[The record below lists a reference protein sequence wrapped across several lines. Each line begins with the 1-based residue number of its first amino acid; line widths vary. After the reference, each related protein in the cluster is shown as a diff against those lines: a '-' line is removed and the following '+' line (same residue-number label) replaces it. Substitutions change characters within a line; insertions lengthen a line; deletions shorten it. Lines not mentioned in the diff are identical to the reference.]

1 MKPFIEGSP
10 PPARFNAGERAFHN
24 GKYQAI
30 LKDAGGMWILTIRR
44 EDRRP
49 VTDWR
54 DVQWIKNQLLGPEVE
69 AVQLFPAESRLV
81 DTSNQ
86 FYLYAAKQ
94 PGYRFPFGF
103 GQRRVAERVSVKV
116 EGCGPS
122 QQRPFAD
129 HVKPADLR
137 QSEELLAQELR
148 DIGLQPSDPKNPT
161 PIS

>member
-1 MKPFIEGSP
+1 MMKPFTEGTP
-10 PPARFNAGERAFHN
+10 PPARFNAGERAFYN

-30 LKDAGGMWILTIRR
+30 LKDAGGMVILTIRR

-86 FYLYAAKQ
+86 FYLYASKQ
-94 PGYRFPFGF
+94 EGYRFPFGF
-103 GQRRVAERVSVKV
+103 TERRVAEGISVKL
-116 EGCGPS
+116 ENCAPS

-129 HVKPADLR
+129 HVRPADLKE
-137 QSEELLAQELR
+137 SEELLAQELR
-148 DIGLQPSDPKNPT
+148 EVGIEPL
-161 PIS
+161 